1 MVDLVS
7 VPALIIAQ
15 WLVCQYDRCLDMS
28 SQIRCRAAAHGTS
41 ERLRWSTAQD
51 QFIQQGIKGR

>member
-15 WLVCQYDRCLDMS
+15 WLVCQYDRCLDVS
-28 SQIRCRAAAHGTS
+28 SQIHCRVAERDTS
-41 ERLRWSTAQD
+41 ERLR
-51 QFIQQGIKGR
+51 